1 MLVPAWSDV
10 GKTTIVNYFLKA
22 NISVNAQTIA
32 ANVESNLLK
41 DLNADLL
48 RENSLR

>member
-10 GKTTIVNYFLKA
+10 GKTTIVNCFLKA

-32 ANVESNLLK
+32 ENVESNLLK